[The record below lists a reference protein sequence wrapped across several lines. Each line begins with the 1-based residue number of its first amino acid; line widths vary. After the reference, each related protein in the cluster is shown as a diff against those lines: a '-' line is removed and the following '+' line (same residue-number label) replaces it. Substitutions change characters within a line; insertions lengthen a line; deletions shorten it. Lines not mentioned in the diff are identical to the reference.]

1 MPLRSDSGWR
11 GRGVRSGRTAH
22 PPADFLPVD
31 GVRAKAAAGEMVYGG
46 ELLGRHQRMR
56 KGRVDGGKH
65 RQLINAAQHCHC
77 ASTVGLRQLARQCYN
92 ER

>member
-46 ELLGRHQRMR
+46 ELLGRHQRMQKSR
-56 KGRVDGGKH
+56 VGRGKH
-65 RQLINAAQHCHC
+65 RNAL
-77 ASTVGLRQLARQCYN
+77 GMRQ
-92 ER
+92 